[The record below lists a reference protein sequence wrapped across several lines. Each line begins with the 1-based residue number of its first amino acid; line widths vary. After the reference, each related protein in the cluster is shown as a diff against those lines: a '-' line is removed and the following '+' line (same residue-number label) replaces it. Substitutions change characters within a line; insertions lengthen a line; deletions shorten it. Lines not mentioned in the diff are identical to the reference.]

1 MTPDLGQGACQAI
14 EDAVVLAKCLSEES
28 SPTSALRRYE
38 AHRARRVA
46 AIVRRSRRLGRV
58 AQLKNP
64 FLCGLRDVLLKKTP
78 DRMLLRQ
85 AEELV
90 SYEV

>member
-1 MTPDLGQGACQAI
+1 M
-14 EDAVVLAKCLSEES
+14 
-28 SPTSALRRYE
+28 ALRHYE

-46 AIVRRSRRLGRV
+46 VIMQRSRRLGRV

-64 FLCGLRDVLLKKTP
+64 LLCQLRDVLLKRTP
-78 DRMLLRQ
+78 DRVLQRQ

-90 SYEV
+90 AYEM

>member
-1 MTPDLGQGACQAI
+1 MAGELLTIGQVAERSGVAA
-14 EDAVVLAKCLSEES
+14 
-28 SPTSALRRYE
+28 SALRYYE
-38 AHRARRVA
+38 ARRARRVA
-46 AIVRRSRRLGRV
+46 AIVQRSRRLGRV
-58 AQLKNP
+58 AQLENP

-85 AEELV
+85 AEEIV